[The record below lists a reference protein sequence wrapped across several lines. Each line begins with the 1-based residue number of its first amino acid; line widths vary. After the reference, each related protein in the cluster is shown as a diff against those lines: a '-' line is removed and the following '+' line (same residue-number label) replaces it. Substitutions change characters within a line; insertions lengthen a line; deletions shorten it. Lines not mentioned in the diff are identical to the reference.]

1 MGTHELSNCPRSTLR
16 DRASRLLGVRPEIG
30 IQPPSVTHGRTWNRG
45 AVDGVELSWGT
56 PRTQAWLLRPAGHT
70 GPDLPAVLLL
80 HGHDG
85 VKFYGK
91 EKVADGPDGIASGTA
106 ALRRRGY
113 DGRSVAEGLVEAGFA
128 VLVHDVF
135 PWGSRRVDWQDF
147 PARAQRAGL
156 AFENESE
163 RYEAAAR
170 EHEHGLA
177 KTAILRNMPLA
188 GTILRE
194 DLHALAVLRATAGI
208 DPNRIAISGFSGGG
222 ARVVHLLTCADVQAA
237 VITAMMSTFEDI
249 ADGHADDTTW
259 AMITPGLPA
268 VGDWPDSAATAA
280 PMPMLVQFA
289 EYDLHFGIDGMREA
303 ERALERAYTGSD
315 SLNTEWYADRHR
327 FSAAMQSAAAR
338 WLVDNV

>member
-16 DRASRLLGVRPEIG
+16 DRASRILGVRPEIG
-30 IQPPSVTHGRTWNRG
+30 IQPPCVTHGRTWNRG

-85 VKFYGK
+85 VKFYGR

-156 AFENESE
+156 VFENESE

-177 KTAILRNMPLA
+177 KAAILRNRPLA

-194 DLHALAVLRATAGI
+194 DLLALAVLRATAGI

-222 ARVVHLLTCADVQAA
+222 ARVASQVRGSGRA
-237 VITAMMSTFEDI
+237 
-249 ADGHADDTTW
+249 ADDGGGEG
-259 AMITPGLPA
+259 ARGRDRKSREPPSAPRRERGGAEPRPGP
-268 VGDWPDSAATAA
+268 VERVCGVDGRRGGHRGPRG
-280 PMPMLVQFA
+280 PRGRR
-289 EYDLHFGIDGMREA
+289 EGIRV
-303 ERALERAYTGSD
+303 R
-315 SLNTEWYADRHR
+315 RHE
-327 FSAAMQSAAAR
+327 
-338 WLVDNV
+338 